1 MVRLMEMML
10 KKKFKQKLSVYNQ
23 TNDGD
28 GNVKDFSVYVLT
40 DYSVDNTTKLLVN
53 VQTHDDHVNVTE
65 L

>member
-1 MVRLMEMML
+1 M
-10 KKKFKQKLSVYNQ
+10 YNQ